1 MFSYFLWKR
10 LGGELISENDVDVDL
25 VIQNNQFVRCR
36 SVNAD
41 VSNDNE
47 ESDGGAV
54 ESASC
59 NKPKA
64 TSSWEKDKRCFL

>member
-1 MFSYFLWKR
+1 VFSYFMWKR
-10 LGGELISENDVDVDL
+10 LGGEWISENDVDVDL
-25 VIQNNQFVRCR
+25 VVKNNIFFRCR